1 MKFLILGA
9 SGMAG
14 HVISIYLQEQGY
26 DVTGFARKKLSFVNT
41 IVGDAFDLNF
51 LKGVITVGNYDV
63 IVNAI
68 GILNQQAEEK
78 KDDAVFLNGYL
89 PHYLATI
96 TKSMKTQIIHISTDC
111 VFSGE
116 KGNYT
121 EKSLRDGEKF
131 YDRSKAIGELE
142 DNKNLTLRTSIIGP
156 DINYNG
162 VGLLNWFMKQ
172 DKVVEGYV
180 HAIWTGQTTLQLA
193 KTIEEAAKNHICGLY
208 NMVPNKS
215 ISKYDLLKFFNFYLR
230 KNSLEIIPSDNIVIN
245 KSLKRTKFDFKYDIP
260 SYDKMILELSEWIF
274 KHKTM
279 YPHYK
284 TLFYK

>member
-215 ISKYDLLKFFNFYLR
+215 INKYDLLKLLNFYLR
-230 KNSLEIIPSDNIVIN
+230 KNSLEIIPSNNIIIN
-245 KSLKRTKFDFKYDIP
+245 KSLKRTKFDFKYNIP
-260 SYDKMILELSEWIF
+260 DYDEMILELSRWISR
-274 KHKTM
+274 HKDM
-279 YPHYK
+279 YSHYK
-284 TLFYK
+284 V

>member
-14 HVISIYLQEQGY
+14 HVISIYLQEQGH

-41 IVGDAFDLNF
+41 IIGDAFDLNF
-51 LKGVITVGNYDV
+51 LRGIITVGNYDV
-63 IVNAI
+63 IVNVI

-78 KDDAVFLNGYL
+78 KDNAVFLNGYL

-96 TKSMKTQIIHISTDC
+96 TKNMKAQIIHISTDC
-111 VFSGE
+111 VFSGK

-121 EKSLRDGEKF
+121 ERSLRDGEKF

-156 DINYNG
+156 DLNYNG

-172 DKVVEGYV
+172 DKAVEGYV

-193 KTIEEAAKNHICGLY
+193 KTIEEAAKSHICGLY

-215 ISKYDLLKFFNFYLR
+215 ISKYDLLKLFNFYLR
-230 KNSLEIIPSDNIVIN
+230 NNSLEIIPSNNIIIN

-260 SYDKMILELSEWIF
+260 SYDEMVLELSKWIS
-274 KHKTM
+274 KHKDM
-279 YPHYK
+279 YSHYK
-284 TLFYK
+284 V

>member
-215 ISKYDLLKFFNFYLR
+215 ISKYDLLKLLNFYLR
-230 KNSLEIIPSDNIVIN
+230 KNSLEIIPSNNIIIN
-245 KSLKRTKFDFKYDIP
+245 KSLKRTKFDFKYNIP
-260 SYDKMILELSEWIF
+260 DYDEMILELSRWISR
-274 KHKTM
+274 HKDM
-279 YPHYK
+279 YSHYK
-284 TLFYK
+284 V